1 MTVFKDVFEI
11 FFPDRCRVCKKTLTI
26 GEDILCLSC
35 LSELPVTNFTNER
48 NNPLEKSFAGRIPV
62 EMGTALLFYAKGS
75 PVQMLIQQLKYKNDE
90 AIGSFFGKWLG
101 EQLKNNKNFEQI
113 DLILPVPLH
122 PKKLKKRGY
131 NQLTKFGGQI
141 SQQLQKP
148 YDEDLLLR
156 KVYLETQTKK
166 DRAHRILNEDIFA
179 VHDLESIKNKHI
191 LIIDDVITTGATL
204 ESCCNALFKGD
215 NVKVS
220 IAALAFTD

>member
-1 MTVFKDVFEI
+1 MIGRGAIGKPWVFYQLKHGI
-11 FFPDRCRVCKKTLTI
+11 
-26 GEDILCLSC
+26 EDIS
-35 LSELPVTNFTNER
+35 NEMKK
-48 NNPLEKSFAGRIPV
+48 EI
-62 EMGTALLFYAKGS
+62 T
-75 PVQMLIQQLKYKNDE
+75 
-90 AIGSFFGKWLG
+90 
-101 EQLKNNKNFEQI
+101 QLKNNKNFEQI

-179 VHDLESIKNKHI
+179 VHDLESIKN
-191 LIIDDVITTGATL
+191 
-204 ESCCNALFKGD
+204 
-215 NVKVS
+215 
-220 IAALAFTD
+220 